1 MTARF
6 WWCVLGGMCLVLSGC
21 LARPL
26 VRPSPDAGRMRQS
39 QAIEQA
45 VLATARTGDW
55 LVIRG
60 YHATDALVANATG
73 IPLSH
78 VAVYNGELRAVVGAE
93 GSGVQQEALADFI
106 ARADRVL
113 VIRPRWRSEE
123 NAAQVWAATE
133 ALVGKSY
140 DYLGTL
146 GFNQPGRYYC
156 SELAIHVYR
165 PWLRGNE
172 RFPKVIKPGEMYLFG
187 VVLYDSL
194 DREEREDARES
205 ATVSL
210 APAIVKP
217 ALGGT

>member
-1 MTARF
+1 MTMIGWRSGARLLG
-6 WWCVLGGMCLVLSGC
+6 CVCIAMALAGC

-26 VRPSPDAGRMRQS
+26 VRPARDAAREVQT
-39 QAIEQA
+39 QAIAQA
-45 VLATARTGDW
+45 VLATAKTGDW

-78 VAVYNGELRAVVGAE
+78 VAVYNADLRAVVGAE
-93 GSGVQQEALADFI
+93 GKGVQREALADFV

-113 VIRPRWRSEE
+113 VIRPRWRSDD
-123 NAAQVWAATE
+123 NAGKAWDAAD

-140 DYLGTL
+140 DFLGTI

-156 SELAIHVYR
+156 SELAVHVYR
-165 PWLRGNE
+165 PWWHGNE

-187 VVLYDSL
+187 TVLYDSL
-194 DREEREDARES
+194 DREERDDGRGAS
-205 ATVSL
+205 AS
-210 APAIVKP
+210 
-217 ALGGT
+217 G